1 MKYIKML
8 GLAAVAAAA
17 LMALV
22 GAGTASATTLTATG
36 CTGTS
41 SGTHGKH
48 CVVGTIITAEA
59 EGKVVLDPPFGAI
72 ECSKSHVE
80 AHTTTTGGPSENE
93 TVKAS
98 LTTLS
103 FNECNATVTVL
114 KGGTLEIHTQIPGT
128 NNGNGTLTSSGAEVT
143 VNFFGT
149 HCIFSTNNTHLGT
162 VTGYTA
168 AKTLEHHATFH
179 ISATIPRT
187 GGSSGVFCGSTAAW
201 TGAYTIT
208 TPKTLHID

>member
-17 LMALV
+17 LMAFV
-22 GAGTASATTLTATG
+22 GASTASATQLTSTDGAILKEKDFI
-36 CTGTS
+36 
-41 SGTHGKH
+41 H
-48 CVVGTIITAEA
+48 AEN
-59 EGKVVLDPPFGAI
+59 EGKVILDPPFGAI
-72 ECSKSHVE
+72 ECSQSTVSNKITNAGSSTTTVVGSVE
-80 AHTTTTGGPSENE
+80 A
-93 TVKAS
+93 
-98 LTTLS
+98 LTFTL
-103 FNECNATVTVL
+103 CNATVSVL
-114 KGGTLEIHTQIPGT
+114 KKGTLEFHTETGT
-128 NNGNGTLTSSGAEVT
+128 EGTKNNNNGTLTSSGAEVT
-143 VNFFGT
+143 VEFLGT